1 MDLLEKIAAN
11 AARIASNLSESAA
24 ACSFLM
30 SVCLLTSMLCIR
42 HIVSGLFAMHRSKS
56 ALKKI
61 YKNYSFGQKL
71 LLKHAWQDCLHAKE
85 FCRGLIVFHHC
96 ALGLYL
102 IGLLL
107 AIFSNI
113 RPALMPIVAW
123 YTLIYLIA
131 IVLPAYLLAFSLDRN
146 PFNRRKNE
154 FTFRKYHNTDDH
166 HSLR

>member
-1 MDLLEKIAAN
+1 MNLFEKIAAN
-11 AARIASNLSESAA
+11 AVQIANNLSESAA

-30 SVCLLTSMLCIR
+30 SVCLFTSMLCIR
-42 HIVSGLFAMHRSKS
+42 HIISGLFAMHRSQS
-56 ALKKI
+56 TLKKI

-71 LLKHAWQDCLHAKE
+71 LLKHAWQDCLHAKG
-85 FCRGLIVFHHC
+85 FCRGLIIFHHGGW
-96 ALGLYL
+96 GLYFV
-102 IGLLL
+102 GVLL

-123 YTLIYLIA
+123 YTLIYFVA
-131 IVLPAYLLAFSLDRN
+131 IVIPAYLLGFSLDKK
-146 PFNRRKNE
+146 PFNKYKNE